1 MIKKNLFKMTFF
13 PHFHTKSNNFEN
25 IQKNVRISKK
35 RPFLPETVNR
45 EVPFCTST
53 SSGPAGQIFML
64 AGHATTKLDPCLSVR
79 IVNFSKKMNFD
90 ALSESQK
97 MTFSTRDCQ
106 SRHVILYVNFLRTCR
121 TNFHACRSR
130 DDQTRSLFER
140 ANCQFLKKKTFGAM
154 SESQKK
160 DLFYPGLSITT
171 CHSVRQLPPD
181 LSDKFSCLQVTRRP
195 NSIPVWACELS
206 ISQKKDFRCKVRI
219 SKKRPFLPGTVN
231 HDMSFCRST
240 SSGPAGQIFMLAGH
254 ATTKLDPCLSVRI
267 VNFSKKKTFGAKSES
282 QKKDLFYPGLSIT
295 TCHSVRQLPPDLP
308 DKFSCLQVTRRP
320 NSTPVWACELSI
332 SQKKWISVQ
341 SQNLK
346 KKTFSTRDCQSQHVI
361 LYVNFLRTCRTN
373 FHACRSRDD
382 QTRPLFERANCQ
394 FLKKNEFRRIVRI
407 SKKDLFY
414 PGLSITTC
422 HSVRQLPPDLPDKF
436 SCLQVTRRPNST
448 PVWACELSISQ
459 KKWISVQMSESQ
471 KKDLFYPGLSIT
483 TCHSV
488 RQLPPD
494 LPDKFSCLQVTR
506 RPNST
511 PVWACELSIS
521 QKKWIST
528 HCQNLKKW
536 PFLPGTVNHDMSFC
550 TSTSSGPA
558 GQIFMLLYVNF
569 LRACR
574 TNFHVGHA
582 TTKLDPC
589 LSVRIVNF
597 SKKWLFV
604 SE

>member
-35 RPFLPETVNR
+35 RPFLPGTVNHHMS
-45 EVPFCTST
+45 FCTST

-97 MTFSTRDCQ
+97 
-106 SRHVILYVNFLRTCR
+106 
-121 TNFHACRSR
+121 
-130 DDQTRSLFER
+130 
-140 ANCQFLKKKTFGAM
+140 
-154 SESQKK
+154 K

-181 LSDKFSCLQVTRRP
+181 LPDKFSCLQVTRRP
-195 NSIPVWACELS
+195 NSTPVWACELS

-308 DKFSCLQVTRRP
+308 DKFSCLRVTRRP

-346 KKTFSTRDCQSQHVI
+346 KWPFLPGTVNHNMSFCTSTSSGPAGQI
-361 LYVNFLRTCRTN
+361 F
-373 FHACRSRDD
+373 
-382 QTRPLFERANCQ
+382 
-394 FLKKNEFRRIVRI
+394 K
-407 SKKDLFY
+407 
-414 PGLSITTC
+414 
-422 HSVRQLPPDLPDKF
+422 
-436 SCLQVTRRPNST
+436 
-448 PVWACELSISQ
+448 
-459 KKWISVQMSESQ
+459 
-471 KKDLFYPGLSIT
+471 
-483 TCHSV
+483 
-488 RQLPPD
+488 
-494 LPDKFSCLQVTR
+494 VTR

-528 HCQNLKKW
+528 HCQNLKKR

-558 GQIFMLLYVNF
+558 GQIFML
-569 LRACR
+569 A
-574 TNFHVGHA
+574 GHA

-597 SKKWLFV
+597 SKKMNFGTHCQNLKKKTFSTRDCQSRHV
-604 SE
+604 ILYVNFLRTCRTNFHACRSRDDQTRPLSERANCQFLKKNEFRRIVRI